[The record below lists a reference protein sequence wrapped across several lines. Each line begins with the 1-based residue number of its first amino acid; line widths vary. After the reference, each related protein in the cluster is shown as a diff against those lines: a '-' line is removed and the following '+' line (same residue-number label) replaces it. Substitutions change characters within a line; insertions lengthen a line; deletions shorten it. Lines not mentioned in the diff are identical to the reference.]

1 MLTTT
6 CNLCILI
13 FLFLSLTGN
22 VVNGETTSSANNDAA
37 LAAAMVA
44 RQRWELRGN
53 SPPSSGKATTAVV
66 TGGTKGIGKA
76 IVEELAHKGCRVLT
90 CSRNSDELKNCITE
104 WHSLGLDV
112 DGVVADISTA
122 DGRQTLVNE
131 IYEWLSENKDT
142 MGVKDDDD
150 GSRKKR
156 KKKKI
161 NQKKNSEQL
170 QLDILVNNVGTNIR
184 KPTIEYTQEEILK
197 VFDTNFF
204 SMYALTIACHPLL
217 KRTPKQMKDLSST
230 GGSKRS
236 SVVNIGSVAG
246 VTCMKSGSPY
256 ASTKAAMNQLT
267 GNLVRTTP

>member
-1 MLTTT
+1 M
-6 CNLCILI
+6 
-13 FLFLSLTGN
+13 
-22 VVNGETTSSANNDAA
+22 
-37 LAAAMVA
+37 
-44 RQRWELRGN
+44 
-53 SPPSSGKATTAVV
+53 
-66 TGGTKGIGKA
+66 
-76 IVEELAHKGCRVLT
+76 T

-142 MGVKDDDD
+142 KGVKDDDV

-161 NQKKNSEQL
+161 KQKKNSEQL

-246 VTCMKSGSPY
+246 VTCIKSGSPY

-267 GNLVRTTP
+267 GNLVRPKTMTSSISLSLCVCVCLFVYLHYCIPSTIINTFLSRIVLHICYHTYTYATTIMKK